1 MSDTSPGLIQ
11 KQDNIRWDYLS
22 VLIGIASLIFSF
34 IPYLSL
40 GGIIMGLSAIFL
52 GIKAIRSK
60 QHKFW
65 AGLGILSG
73 SLSILSLILVLVLLT
88 SF

>member
-1 MSDTSPGLIQ
+1 MSDTSPGLTQ
-11 KQDNIRWDYLS
+11 NQDNIRWDYLS
-22 VLIGIASLIFSF
+22 ATIGILGLIFSF

-40 GGIIMGLSAIFL
+40 GGIVMGLSAIFL
-52 GIKAIRSK
+52 GIKAIKSK
-60 QHKFW
+60 QNKFR

-73 SLSILSLILVLVLLT
+73 SLSILSLILVFVLLT